1 MKKVILC
8 LAASL
13 FVALGIYAQ
22 ESKPVIGLTEIG
34 FVKGQTV
41 LKTIRMLRFKS
52 ERHFLLQL

>member
-22 ESKPVIGLTEIG
+22 ESKPVIGLTEIV
-34 FVKGQTV
+34 FVHGQQV
-41 LKTIRMLRFKS
+41 PK
-52 ERHFLLQL
+52 EY